1 MIDRKYRNPPTQR
14 AFFSKQRTQNVIAT
28 FLIKLCQVSFPNF
41 RTKMRLQMKNK
52 ALPELASRSFTK
64 EEKAD
69 KQV

>member
-1 MIDRKYRNPPTQR
+1 MIENTGIPQR
-14 AFFSKQRTQNVIAT
+14 AFFSEQRTQNVIAT
-28 FLIKLCQVSFPNF
+28 FLIKLRQVSSFPNS